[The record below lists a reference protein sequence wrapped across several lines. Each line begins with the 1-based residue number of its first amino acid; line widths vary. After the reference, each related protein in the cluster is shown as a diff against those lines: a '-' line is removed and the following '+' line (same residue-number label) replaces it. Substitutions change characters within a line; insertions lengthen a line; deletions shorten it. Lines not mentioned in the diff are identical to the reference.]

1 MPGLSNNLT
10 EEQINV
16 YKEAFQLYDRDKTGL
31 ISASEL
37 GEVIRASGQNPSE
50 ADVNELLKKRDIDR
64 NGNLDFPEFLGFV
77 IV

>member
-16 YKEAFQLYDRDKTGL
+16 YKEAFQLYDRDQTGL

-37 GEVIRASGQNPSE
+37 GDVIRASGQNPNE

-64 NGNLDFPEFLGFV
+64 SGNLDFSEFLRLV